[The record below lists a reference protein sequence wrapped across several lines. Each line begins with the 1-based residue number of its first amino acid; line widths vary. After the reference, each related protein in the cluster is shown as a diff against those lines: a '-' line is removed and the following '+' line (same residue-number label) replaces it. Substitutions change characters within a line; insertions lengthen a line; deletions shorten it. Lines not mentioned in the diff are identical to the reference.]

1 MRKII
6 KLLLTL
12 SVLVIVAGA
21 MGSSTVLA
29 LPPSSGTPTP
39 ISPYYGTIV
48 LATAFTPSGTAHYVY
63 VYIFS
68 TAGPLYVEKVN
79 VEAHSP
85 TVTPYQSVSLLA
97 VDYDFS
103 PSPPAFAYAAHCGT
117 VTPAAPTGL
126 DQAGNIISV
135 TPSLMV
141 DPSGATAVPAA
152 SAVVFILEYAGC
164 HAPLSA
170 FPNTFGLTFE
180 ATVLAPTAPTP
191 ATVSI
196 CASESNSLG
205 SCSSHS

>member
-1 MRKII
+1 
-6 KLLLTL
+6 
-12 SVLVIVAGA
+12 
-21 MGSSTVLA
+21 
-29 LPPSSGTPTP
+29 
-39 ISPYYGTIV
+39 
-48 LATAFTPSGTAHYVY
+48 

-68 TAGPLYVEKVN
+68 TAGPFYVEKVN

-85 TVTPYQSVSLLA
+85 AVTPFQSVGLLA

-103 PSPPAFAYAAHCGT
+103 PSPPALGYIAHCGT

-135 TPSLMV
+135 TPSQMV
-141 DPSGATAVPAA
+141 DPSGAAAVPAA

-164 HAPLSA
+164 PPVTL